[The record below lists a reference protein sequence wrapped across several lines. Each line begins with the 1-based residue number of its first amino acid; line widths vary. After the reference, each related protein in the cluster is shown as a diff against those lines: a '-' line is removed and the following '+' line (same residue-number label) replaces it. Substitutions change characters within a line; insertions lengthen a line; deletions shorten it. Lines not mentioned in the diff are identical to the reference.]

1 MNFLYKELRI
11 PSSLDS
17 LNRVEKFVE
26 EICDTYYITNS
37 YYGNILLTVEE
48 AVKNAVIHGNKMDEK
63 KQVLLTFQRKPAGLS
78 FTVTDEG
85 GGFNYLAVP
94 NPLDLDDRAAE
105 SAGKGI
111 FLIRSLADATRY
123 NAKGNTIE
131 IVFTVSSINRE
142 VSLKRAEK
150 LTRYFATNKSIAK

>member
-1 MNFLYKELRI
+1 MSFFYKELRI
-11 PSSLDS
+11 PSTLDS

-48 AVKNAVIHGNKMDEK
+48 AVKNAIIHGNKMEK
-63 KQVLLTFQRKPAGLS
+63 QKEVLLTFQRKPAGLCFS
-78 FTVTDEG
+78 VTDQG
-85 GGFNYLAVP
+85 DGFDYFAVP

-111 FLIRSLADATRY
+111 FLIRSLADETHY
-123 NAKGNTIE
+123 NSKGNKIE
-131 IVFTVSSINRE
+131 IVFTISSINRE
-142 VSLKRAEK
+142 VSLRRVQK
-150 LTRYFATNKSIAK
+150 LTRYFATNKAIVK